1 MRKLALGGIAATL
14 FCTGAVALASSPAHH
29 RPAALK
35 PGGVKLETTFGWG
48 GLSRAREPV
57 VTGFDLWFPRGS
69 QYNGARYPSCSPRTA
84 DRGGP
89 AACPKGSIVGSG
101 QGVAYAASS
110 ITRPSMTVIN
120 GGAKEVLFYVALN
133 NPARVREAVVGHIT
147 RTSGRFVYHLS
158 VVIPKNLRV
167 VAGVPIKLTSLR
179 ITAGKAKWLALTSAP
194 AGVQVDTKYSTG
206 FETAFTLWVQN
217 T

>member
-1 MRKLALGGIAATL
+1 MRKLALGGIAAIL
-14 FCTGAVALASSPAHH
+14 VCTGGVALASSAAHR

-35 PGGVKLETTFGWG
+35 PGGVKLQTTFGWG
-48 GLSRAREPV
+48 GVSRAREPV
-57 VTGFDLWFPRGS
+57 ITGFDLWFPKGS
-69 QYNGARYPSCSPRTA
+69 QYNGAKYPSCSASTA
-84 DRGGP
+84 DKGGP

-120 GGAKEVLFYVALN
+120 GGAKEVLFYVVLN

-147 RTSGRFVYHLS
+147 RTSGRFAYHLS
-158 VVIPKNLRV
+158 VVVPKNLRV

-179 ITAGKAKWLALTSAP
+179 INAGKARWLALTSAP
-194 AGVQVDTKYSTG
+194 AGVQVATTYSTG
-206 FETAFTLWVQN
+206 FKTSFMLWVQN